1 MRDEAAVTA
10 LAERAAE
17 HFGRVDVWV
26 NNAGVMAY
34 GRFDQ
39 VPSAVFRAVIET
51 NFMGQ
56 VHGARAALV
65 QFRRQGS
72 GVLISMS
79 SVWGR
84 VTAPDVSA
92 YVASKFAIRAFSES
106 LRQELRNTP
115 GIDVAL
121 ILPQAVDTPIFLRA
135 ANFAGRPARP
145 IPPLVDPE
153 EVASGILK
161 CARSPKPEVTYSRSG
176 RVLEIAHSIAPRLW
190 DRFLPPPSR
199 PATTATP
206 PSKPGAAESRSHSTA
221 PTPSKAAG
229 AASANEPSRARSSRP
244 PPEAHAEY
252 AAGNAGEL

>member
-1 MRDEAAVTA
+1 MARFY
-10 LAERAAE
+10 R
-17 HFGRVDVWV
+17 
-26 NNAGVMAY
+26 AY

-39 VPSAVFRAVIET
+39 VPSAVFHAVIET

-79 SVWGR
+79 SVCGR

-121 ILPQAVDTPIFLRA
+121 ILPQGGRHADPPTRRQLR
-135 ANFAGRPARP
+135 G
-145 IPPLVDPE
+145 
-153 EVASGILK
+153 
-161 CARSPKPEVTYSRSG
+161 
-176 RVLEIAHSIAPRLW
+176 APGAT
-190 DRFLPPPSR
+190 D
-199 PATTATP
+199 PAT
-206 PSKPGAAESRSHSTA
+206 G
-221 PTPSKAAG
+221 
-229 AASANEPSRARSSRP
+229 
-244 PPEAHAEY
+244 
-252 AAGNAGEL
+252 